1 MTEWFY
7 ARGGQQNG
15 PVTFEQLI
23 ELANGGGLNAMNDLV
38 WNASMQNWKPAG
50 QVAGIFSVP
59 GVPDIPTVSPSNPY
73 AAPQSG
79 WNDSVPTSL
88 GLAEIAHGSEI
99 IDPMVCITRGYEI
112 FKRQFGNILLVG
124 LVYIACAIGMSF
136 VFGMAEVMVT
146 LMASPDSTPT
156 GEQSTTVIVV
166 AVISRVVQQLISIF
180 LQLGMIRVGLCLVSE
195 KEVSIGMLFGEGS
208 KLLRALGA
216 SILFGLAMV
225 IGLVLLIVPG
235 VYIAMRYGQF
245 MNAIV
250 ERDLGIIE
258 AFSYSESLTTNNRM
272 NLFLL
277 ALLSFLCVLVGL
289 IPCGLGLIIA
299 GPVVWLAGLVAYRWM
314 QYGPNATKDHP
325 GTQIPMLKGF

>member
-15 PVTFEQLI
+15 PVTFEQLVDI
-23 ELANGGGLNAMNDLV
+23 ASKGGLDAINDQV
-38 WNASMQNWKPAG
+38 WNASMQNWTPAG
-50 QVAGIFSVP
+50 QVPGIFSVL
-59 GVPDIPTVSPSNPY
+59 GIPDIPAINPSNPY

-79 WNDSVPTSL
+79 WNDSLPSEF

-99 IDPMVCITRGYEI
+99 IDPMVCITRAYEI

-124 LVYIACAIGMSF
+124 LVYIACAIGISF
-136 VFGMAEVMVT
+136 VFGMAEIMVT
-146 LMASPDSTPT
+146 MMASPDNAPSS
-156 GEQSTTVIVV
+156 EQGTMVIVV
-166 AVISRVVQQLISIF
+166 TVISRVVQQVISIF
-180 LQLGMIRVGLCLVSE
+180 LQLGMIRVGLALVSE
-195 KEVSIGMLFGEGS
+195 KEISIGMLFGEGG
-208 KLLRALGA
+208 KLLRAIGA

-235 VYIAMRYGQF
+235 IYIAMRYGQF

-258 AFSYSESLTTNNRM
+258 AFSYSESLTTNNRL

-277 ALLSFLCVLVGL
+277 ALLGILIVLVGL

-314 QYGPNATKDHP
+314 QYGPDAAKDHP
-325 GTQIPMLKGF
+325 GTQIPMLKGM